1 NCTVRSKVTPGIS
14 STGCALAGAANA
26 AAESRQAARRRI
38 PPTVPRLTERLRAR
52 NLPRTDRPDGSADR
66 LRGGKEPYPM
76 RKLVYLAVL
85 LAALVAAGYAVADG
99 FRMAASPA
107 AVAGTF
113 SAAQVSTSSRTC
125 TTGDGRTIVVTDG
138 TYKGS
143 ASGDAT
149 LSGAITVR
157 AHSVVDTT
165 NKIGIVNGR
174 FGIHTSSGPDTT
186 AAFQGVWSNG
196 QLAGLATG
204 RVHRRQGFL
213 VGNVSADFDP
223 ATGFTNARIGGGTS
237 GGMAVLQT
245 PRACK
250 QQGSKPEHSAAVGTI
265 STLSS

>member
-1 NCTVRSKVTPGIS
+1 
-14 STGCALAGAANA
+14 
-26 AAESRQAARRRI
+26 
-38 PPTVPRLTERLRAR
+38 
-52 NLPRTDRPDGSADR
+52 
-66 LRGGKEPYPM
+66 M

-99 FRMAASPA
+99 FRAAASPA

-113 SAAQVSTSSRTC
+113 SAAEVSTSSRTC
-125 TTGDGRTIVVTDG
+125 TTSDGRTIVVTEG

-149 LSGAITVR
+149 LAGAIMLK

-165 NKIGIVNGR
+165 NKIGVVNGR
-174 FGIHTSSGPDTT
+174 LGIDTSSGPDTT

-204 RVHRRQGFL
+204 RVHRRQGLL
-213 VGNVSADFDP
+213 VANLSADFDP
-223 ATGFTNARIGGGTS
+223 AAGFQNAKLGGGTN
-237 GGMAVLQT
+237 GGLAVEET

-250 QQGSKPEHSAAVGTI
+250 AQVARPEHSAARGTI
-265 STLSS
+265 SSLSSSAITVAGLTCRLPQGSDVPSKYRQGDVVEIRCALANDVNTLTHIEHRGNH